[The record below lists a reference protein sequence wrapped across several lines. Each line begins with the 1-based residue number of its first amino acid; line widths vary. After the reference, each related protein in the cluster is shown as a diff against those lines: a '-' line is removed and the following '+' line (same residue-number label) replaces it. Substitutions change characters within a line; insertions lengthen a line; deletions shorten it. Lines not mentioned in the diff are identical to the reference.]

1 MRRMTRM
8 DARTKRKIN
17 WPRILLYLLG
27 MLFLAVGL
35 TLNTRVTLGVSAII
49 SVPFC
54 AAELEGVSIG
64 DATLVLYIVFI
75 AIEVLL
81 HLLRKTPDWK
91 RVVLLDVLQLP
102 LGLVFTR
109 FMNLFSA
116 IIPLF
121 ETAYDGSFW
130 GSIWARLIL
139 MLAAITLTGTGAAL
153 TLRMRLIPNPG
164 DGIVQTLADF
174 FSKKVGTM
182 KNIVDLCCVAVSAAV
197 SLCFDRCIIG
207 IGIGT
212 VMAALLTGRVVAL
225 VNRLGGS
232 WMDAVR
238 EK

>member
-1 MRRMTRM
+1 MTRM
-8 DARTKRKIN
+8 DRETKRKIN

-27 MLFLAVGL
+27 MLLLAVGL

-49 SVPFC
+49 SVPYC
-54 AAELEGVSIG
+54 AAELAGVSIG
-64 DATLVLYIVFI
+64 DATLVLYVVFI
-75 AIEVLL
+75 GVEVLL
-81 HLLRKTPDWK
+81 HLLRKAPDRK
-91 RVVLLDVLQLP
+91 RVVLFDVLQLP

-121 ETAYDGSFW
+121 ERDFAGSFW
-130 GSIWARLIL
+130 GSLWVRLCL
-139 MLAAITLTGTGAAL
+139 MLLAITLTGTGAAL

-197 SLCFDRCIIG
+197 ALCFARRIIG

-225 VNRLGGS
+225 VNRLCG
-232 WMDAVR
+232 DRLDVVR
-238 EK
+238 AK